1 MADPILTPQQ
11 VQQMREDLA
20 DLRSIAS
27 DVGASFRDAFKA
39 DNVREFGNEIRSSL
53 NTFNKVDQ
61 VLGDT
66 ASTLDKILKKE
77 NSRKDLNK
85 ELNKLSN
92 LERKISDEI
101 SKVEQA
107 RNVTNAKGRKLQ
119 KEVLDQLQAQLGV
132 IKQQKDEV
140 EKASKG
146 YTGQKGVLDI
156 IGDKFDKISDSLGKQ
171 ARQLFI
177 FKAIL
182 DSAISFNKISVQIG
196 KNLGYGATQSDR
208 VTNNIVNA
216 ARGSSNLNFTLAN
229 AGEAMNQLV
238 TSTGLIAEYSADTLE
253 TQIMLTKQFG
263 LTEEEAAGIYKFSVL
278 TGKAASQVNQE
289 MVGAFVAARNN
300 LKVGVP
306 FKAVMA
312 EAAKVSGQLAAT
324 LQNNP
329 ALITKAVVQAKAL
342 GTSLEQV
349 KNQGEAL
356 LNFESSIENELKA
369 ELITGKQ
376 LNLERARAAAL
387 AGDQIALAQELSNQG
402 MTLEKFQNMNVIAQ
416 RSFAEALG
424 LSADQLANQLRQQKL
439 AVETGKSLAQI
450 TEEEALEAQKRQNIQ
465 EQFNAAILKLQDLIG
480 GLVAGPLGMLIT
492 ILSDALSLV
501 GKIVGG
507 IQEFLG
513 SGLTK
518 VLLGAVTGFAV
529 TGNPIGALIGGIAGA
544 ASAAIADDMVG
555 YGARTL
561 ITPKGAVALNNNDT
575 VIAGTDLGGG
585 GGASIDLTPMI
596 SLGADITPLVEAINS
611 VKASVDK
618 LYAKDSTINMDGKTV
633 GTTLTQNSYKL
644 A

>member
-27 DVGASFRDAFKA
+27 DVGASFRDAFKS
-39 DNVREFGNEIRSSL
+39 DTVREFGNEIRSSL
-53 NTFNKVDQ
+53 NTFTKVDQ

-66 ASTLDKILKKE
+66 ASTLDKVLKKE
-77 NSRKDLNK
+77 ISRKDLNK
-85 ELNKLSN
+85 EINKLSN

-101 SKVEQA
+101 NKVAQA
-107 RNVTNAKGRKLQ
+107 RNITNTRGRKLQ
-119 KEVLDQLQAQLGV
+119 KEVLDQLQSQLNT

-140 EKASKG
+140 EKISKG
-146 YTGQKGVLDI
+146 YTGQKGVLDV
-156 IGDKFDKISDSLGKQ
+156 IGDKYNKISDSLSQQ

-177 FKAIL
+177 FKSIL
-182 DSAISFNKISVQIG
+182 DAAVSFNKVSVQIG
-196 KNLGYGATQSDR
+196 KNLGYGAAQADK
-208 VTNNIVNA
+208 VTNSIVNA
-216 ARGSSNLNFTLAN
+216 ARGSENLNFTLAN

-278 TGKAASQVNQE
+278 TGKAASQINQE
-289 MVGAFVAARNN
+289 MVGAFVATRNN
-300 LKVGVP
+300 LKVGAP

-312 EAAKVSGQLAAT
+312 EAAKVSGVLASN

-329 ALITKAVVQAKAL
+329 KRIVEAVVQAKAL
-342 GTSLEQV
+342 GTSLEQSAR
-349 KNQGEAL
+349 QGEAL
-356 LNFESSIENELKA
+356 LNFESSLENELKA
-369 ELITGKQ
+369 ELLTGKQ

-387 AGDQIALAQELSNQG
+387 VGDQVTLTQELAKNVG
-402 MTLEKFQNMNVIAQ
+402 TLEEFDRMNVIQKKAI
-416 RSFAEALG
+416 AESVG
-424 LSADQLANQLRQQKL
+424 LTADELANQLRQQKL

-450 TEEEALEAQKRQNIQ
+450 TEEEALDAQKRQNIQ

-518 VLLGAVTGFAV
+518 VLLGTITGFAA
-529 TGNPIGALIGGIAGA
+529 GGPIGALIGGVAGA
-544 ASAAIADDMVG
+544 ASAALADDMIG

-575 VIAGTDLGGG
+575 VIAGTDLFKGDDVLSMGKG
-585 GGASIDLTPMI
+585 SI

-611 VKASVDK
+611 VRASVDK
-618 LYAKDSTINMDGKTV
+618 LYAKDSTISMDGKTV